1 MLHRG
6 VIARFYLQNEL
17 LFVIFIAV
25 VINWISRKFQAIKSS
40 NQIFAAYAFSAILIG
55 AGYKNYSKYSQVS
68 DFGEI
73 LMKSFPENSIVLMK
87 GDLPSNT
94 FRYFNLVENRRID
107 VAFIDT
113 QPMTY
118 DWYLKFQKV
127 NLSAYFIG

>member
-6 VIARFYLQNEL
+6 VISRFYLQNGILFSIFVSVGINWTMRKLDTHTRCYNGKLIIGAYTITAL
-17 LFVIFIAV
+17 LIAV
-25 VINWISRKFQAIKSS
+25 RYQKHS
-40 NQIFAAYAFSAILIG
+40 
-55 AGYKNYSKYSQVS
+55 YSQFNHVA
-68 DFGEI
+68 DFGNT
-73 LMKSFPENSIVLMK
+73 LMNSFPSGSIVLMK

-94 FRYFNLVENRRID
+94 FRYFNLVENKRLD

-127 NLSAYFIG
+127 I